1 MVFTLASSGSWE
13 ASSALACASSQNAA
27 FLKTPISSYELS
39 ASKIVRVSVLKEI
52 PEDPDL
58 SAAWNT
64 LVLAMENP
72 EVFFTYQWALAAS
85 RGFQG
90 HLSTLLFLMY
100 DGDQLVGVAALA
112 IDPKA
117 PRAAFFLTSST
128 ADYCD
133 IISTPANRRAVI
145 LALLEEIQKL
155 GLHDLVL
162 ANVPANSATLQE
174 LPSVA
179 SSRRFYVTSRAAYNC
194 GVVQLGGEGQ
204 RETLVRSL
212 AGKSREKRALKRLTS
227 LGSVKVIHLTEPE
240 QIGTSLESIVSA
252 QISRF
257 LASDRVSPLVGPE
270 RRAFLQQLSDLLSQS
285 GWLKISQLEIDGR
298 PVAWNYG
305 FRFGGS
311 WFWYLPT
318 FEMEYAHVSPGS
330 CLLRLLVEEGAK
342 DTSLRWLDLGLG
354 EESYK
359 ERYANE
365 MRQTRYDQ
373 VSRGLPRHVARVG
386 RQMLSTTAARFPQ
399 FGDKLREARA
409 SYQSVAN
416 RIHETG
422 FTATAR
428 HSIQRAV
435 HSIAS
440 QDEVLIFEAPE
451 CRPGEPPDETCA
463 ELLPLTRE
471 HLVEGSITNAGDS
484 TTLRYL
490 MRCSHRLA
498 QPGASGFL
506 LQDETG
512 RPAHFLW
519 IGNYDG
525 FYLAEIDHII
535 EPFAENASMIFD
547 CWTPLANRGRGHY
560 ATAIGLA
567 AASLRKQGRI
577 GRIFSGATNSYS
589 LRGILKA
596 GFQYRFSFLRRT
608 KLGRSVITRRET
620 TSAI

>member
-1 MVFTLASSGSWE
+1 M
-13 ASSALACASSQNAA
+13 
-27 FLKTPISSYELS
+27 
-39 ASKIVRVSVLKEI
+39 RVTVLKEI

-85 RGFQG
+85 RGFQK
-90 HLSTLLFLMY
+90 HLSTLLFLIY
-100 DGDQLVGVAALA
+100 DFDQLAGVAALA

-133 IISTPANRRAVI
+133 IVSTPENRRAVI

-174 LPSVA
+174 LPAVA
-179 SSRRFYVTSRAAYNC
+179 SSRRFYVTSRSAYKC
-194 GVVQLGGEGQ
+194 GVVQLSSEGQ
-204 RETLVRSL
+204 RQTLLRSL
-212 AGKSREKRALKRLTS
+212 SGKSREKRALERLTT
-227 LGSVKVIHLTEPE
+227 LGSVKVMHLTEPK
-240 QIGTSLESIVSA
+240 QIGASLESIVSA

-257 LASDRVSPLVGPE
+257 LASNRVSPLVGPE

-330 CLLRLLVEEGAK
+330 CLLRLLVEEGAR

-365 MRQTRYDQ
+365 TRQTRYVR
-373 VSRGLPRHVARVG
+373 VSHSFPRHVVSVG
-386 RQMLSTTAARFPQ
+386 REMLSTTAARFPE
-399 FGDKLREARA
+399 FGDKLRGARA
-409 SYQSVAN
+409 SCQTVVD
-416 RIHETG
+416 RIRETG
-422 FTATAR
+422 VAATAQYSLR
-428 HSIQRAV
+428 RAV

-440 QDEVLIFEAPE
+440 QDEVLIFEAPDRALPE
-451 CRPGEPPDETCA
+451 SQGSSPVH
-463 ELLPLTRE
+463 LVPLTRE
-471 HLVEGSITNAGDS
+471 HLVEGSISNAGDPP
-484 TTLRYL
+484 TLRYM
-490 MRCSHRLA
+490 MRYARRLSEA
-498 QPGASGFL
+498 GASGFVL
-506 LQDETG
+506 EDETG
-512 RPAHFLW
+512 RPVHFLW
-519 IGNYDG
+519 ITNYDG
-525 FYLAEIDHII
+525 FCLAEIDHSI
-535 EPFAENASMIFD
+535 EPSSPNAAMIFD
-547 CWTPLANRGRGHY
+547 CWTPVADRGRGHY
-560 ATAIGLA
+560 AAAIRRVA
-567 AASLRKQGRI
+567 AQLQQQGRTA
-577 GRIFSGATNSYS
+577 RIFSGATNLSS

-596 GFQYRFSFLRRT
+596 GFQYQFSFFRRT
-608 KLGRSVITRRET
+608 RLGSSVVTRRET
-620 TSAI
+620 TTAA

>member
-1 MVFTLASSGSWE
+1 M
-13 ASSALACASSQNAA
+13 
-27 FLKTPISSYELS
+27 
-39 ASKIVRVSVLKEI
+39 RVTVLKEI

-85 RGFQG
+85 RGFQK
-90 HLSTLLFLMY
+90 HLSTLLFLVY
-100 DGDQLVGVAALA
+100 DFDQLAGVAALA

-133 IISTPANRRAVI
+133 IVSTPGNRRAVI

-174 LPSVA
+174 LPGVA
-179 SSRRFYVTSRAAYNC
+179 SSRRFYVTSRSAYSC
-194 GVVQLGGEGQ
+194 GVVQLSSEGQ
-204 RETLVRSL
+204 RQTLLRSL
-212 AGKSREKRALKRLTS
+212 SGKSREKRALKRLTT
-227 LGSVKVIHLTEPE
+227 LGSVKVMHLTEPE
-240 QIGTSLESIVSA
+240 QIGASLESIVSA

-257 LASDRVSPLVGPE
+257 LASNRVSPLVGPE

-359 ERYANE
+359 DRFANE
-365 MRQTRYDQ
+365 MRQTRYVR
-373 VSRGLPRHVARVG
+373 VSSSLPRHVVSVG
-386 RQMLSTTAARFPQ
+386 RQMLSTTAARFPE
-399 FGDKLREARA
+399 FGDKLRGARA
-409 SYQSVAN
+409 SYRTVVD
-416 RIHETG
+416 RIRETG
-422 FTATAR
+422 VAATAQYSMR
-428 HSIQRAV
+428 RAV

-440 QDEVLIFEAPE
+440 QDEVLIFEAADPVLA
-451 CRPGEPPDETCA
+451 EPQVSSH
-463 ELLPLTRE
+463 LVPLTKE
-471 HLVEGSITNAGDS
+471 HLVEGSISNAGDPP
-484 TTLRYL
+484 TLRYL
-490 MRCSHRLA
+490 MRCARRLTE
-498 QPGASGFL
+498 PGASGFVL
-506 LQDETG
+506 EDETG
-512 RPAHFLW
+512 RPVHFLW
-519 IGNYDG
+519 ITKYDG
-525 FYLAEIDHII
+525 FRLSEIDHNI
-535 EPFAENASMIFD
+535 EPSCANAAMIFD
-547 CWTPLANRGRGHY
+547 CWTPVADRGRGHY
-560 ATAIGLA
+560 AAAIRQLTARL
-567 AASLRKQGRI
+567 QQEGRSP
-577 GRIFSGATNSYS
+577 RIFSGATNVSS

-596 GFQYRFSFLRRT
+596 GFRYQFSFIRRT
-608 KLGRSVITRRET
+608 RLGRSAVTRQNT
-620 TSAI
+620 TSAIACRKAA

>member
-1 MVFTLASSGSWE
+1 
-13 ASSALACASSQNAA
+13 
-27 FLKTPISSYELS
+27 
-39 ASKIVRVSVLKEI
+39 VRVTVLKEI
-52 PEDPDL
+52 PEDPEL

-85 RGFQG
+85 RGFQN
-90 HLSTLLFLMY
+90 HLSTLLFLVH
-100 DGDQLVGVAALA
+100 DFEQLAGVVALA

-133 IISTPANRRAVI
+133 IVSTPANRKAVI
-145 LALLEEIQKL
+145 LALLDEIQKL
-155 GLHDLVL
+155 GLSDLVL
-162 ANVPANSATLQE
+162 ANVPANSATLKE

-179 SSRRFYVTSRAAYNC
+179 GSRRFYVTSRTAYNC

-204 RETLVRSL
+204 RETLIRTL
-212 AGKSREKRALKRLTS
+212 AGKSREKRALKRLST

-240 QIGTSLESIVSA
+240 QIGASLESIVSA

-257 LASDRVSPLVGPE
+257 LASNRVSPLVGPE

-285 GWLKISQLEIDGR
+285 GWLKISQLEIDGK

-365 MRQTRYDQ
+365 MRQTRYVR
-373 VSRGLPRHVARVG
+373 VSRGFPRHVVRVG
-386 RQMLSTTAARFPQ
+386 REMLSTTAARFPQ
-399 FGDKLREARA
+399 FGDRMREVRA
-409 SYQSVAN
+409 SYQAVVT
-416 RIHETG
+416 RMRETG
-422 FTATAR
+422 VAATAR
-428 HSIQRAV
+428 YSVQRAV

-440 QDEVLIFEAPE
+440 RDEVLLFEA
-451 CRPGEPPDETCA
+451 GENSAVNQLRVNQPA
-463 ELLPLTRE
+463 VELVPLTRE
-471 HLVEGSITNAGDS
+471 HLVEGSITNAGDPP
-484 TTLRYL
+484 TLRYL
-490 MRCSHRLA
+490 MRCAGRLGH
-498 QPGASGFL
+498 PGAAGFL
-506 LQDETG
+506 LQDEAG
-512 RPAHFLW
+512 RPVHFLW
-519 IGNYDG
+519 IDNYDG
-525 FYLAEIDHII
+525 FRLAEIEHNI
-535 EPFAENASMIFD
+535 EPSFVEPSFVEPSFVEPSFSGPSLIESSFPDAAMIFD
-547 CWTPLANRGRGHY
+547 CWTPVADRGRGHY
-560 ATAIGLA
+560 AAAIRLA
-567 AASLRKQGRI
+567 ADKLRSEGRAAW
-577 GRIFSGATNSYS
+577 IFSGATNAAS
-589 LRGILKA
+589 LRGVLKA
-596 GFQYRFSFLRRT
+596 GFEYRYSLIRRT
-608 KLGRSVITRRET
+608 RLGRSVVTRREGT
-620 TSAI
+620 RAA